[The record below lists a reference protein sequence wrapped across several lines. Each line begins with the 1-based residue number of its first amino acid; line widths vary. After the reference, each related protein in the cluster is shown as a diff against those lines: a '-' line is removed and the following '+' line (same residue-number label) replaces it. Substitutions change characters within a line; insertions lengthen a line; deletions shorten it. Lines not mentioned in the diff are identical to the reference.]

1 MRLLDPCCWRQYHLS
16 KRRSPF
22 IQALEDTMVMSKART
37 VQEYLDELTEE
48 RRQVVSAVRDVIVK
62 NLPKG
67 YREGINFGMI
77 CYEIPLE
84 RYPDTYNGQPLCFAA
99 LAAQK
104 NHYAVY
110 LSCVYQDPKQAVWL
124 KEEFKKAGKKL
135 DMGKSCLRFKKLED
149 LPLQVIGK
157 VVKGT
162 EPDDFVAQ
170 YEKARRK

>member
-1 MRLLDPCCWRQYHLS
+1 
-16 KRRSPF
+16 
-22 IQALEDTMVMSKART
+22 MVMSKART
-37 VQEYLDELTEE
+37 VQEYLDELPED
-48 RRQVVSAVRDVIVK
+48 RRQVVAVVRDTIVK

-67 YREGINFGMI
+67 YREVINYGMI

-84 RYPDTYNGQPLCFAA
+84 RYPDTYNGQPLCFVG

-110 LSCVYQDPKQAVWL
+110 LTCVYQDPKQASWL

-149 LPLQVIGK
+149 LPLHVVGK
-157 VVKGT
+157 VVKDT
-162 EPDDFVAQ
+162 KPDDFIAR
-170 YEKARRK
+170 YEKAREK